1 MSYTIRE
8 ILPNEYGRLHE
19 LILEFASFISS
30 ADMVSNSAKQLA
42 EDKDLFHCLVVEKD
56 GEIIGF
62 AIYYFIY
69 SSWSGK
75 SLYLEDLYIQPHF
88 RNQGIGKAILDALFE
103 IAKATSCK
111 KMKWQVSGWNEK
123 AKEFYSSQGATID
136 GTEVNCVKW
145 VV

>member
-1 MSYTIRE
+1 MSYIIRE
-8 ILPNEYGRLHE
+8 ILSHEYGRLHD

-30 ADMVSNSAKQLA
+30 SDKVSNSAEQLDN
-42 EDKDLFHCLVVEKD
+42 DKDLFHCLVVED
-56 GEIIGF
+56 GREIIGF

-75 SLYLEDLYIQPHF
+75 SLHLEDLYIQPPF
-88 RNQGIGKAILDALFE
+88 RNQGIGKAILDDLFD

-123 AKEFYSSQGATID
+123 AKEFYISQGATID
-136 GTEVNCVKW
+136 GTEVNCEKW